1 MNYFRNIFNI
11 VNLSLINKKILKPN
25 IFNTKK
31 SNTLFILG
39 SGNSINSINIWS
51 KIRDH
56 DSLGFNY
63 FLFNTFIPNIYVIE
77 STYPNLINEY
87 EAQLNLLK
95 KKINVLKKTNVYLK
109 VTHGYSKIK
118 EILENNNINY
128 GLIYELN
135 FNSQD
140 INELSQKISEKKNYI
155 LKNFFFLGQGTAS
168 IERLCLNAY
177 FAGYKKIVLCGV
189 DLNNKNYFFNDY
201 TKIPN
206 DLISLS
212 KIILKS
218 KNDFHLSDQ
227 HTTSDPKNCKSGIT
241 VQDVLKTYQKN
252 LFKSDCQIYVLN
264 KKSLLSEYFP
274 IY

>member
-140 INELSQKISEKKNYI
+140 INELSQKISE
-155 LKNFFFLGQGTAS
+155 
-168 IERLCLNAY
+168 
-177 FAGYKKIVLCGV
+177 
-189 DLNNKNYFFNDY
+189 
-201 TKIPN
+201 
-206 DLISLS
+206 
-212 KIILKS
+212 
-218 KNDFHLSDQ
+218 
-227 HTTSDPKNCKSGIT
+227 
-241 VQDVLKTYQKN
+241 
-252 LFKSDCQIYVLN
+252 
-264 KKSLLSEYFP
+264 
-274 IY
+274 